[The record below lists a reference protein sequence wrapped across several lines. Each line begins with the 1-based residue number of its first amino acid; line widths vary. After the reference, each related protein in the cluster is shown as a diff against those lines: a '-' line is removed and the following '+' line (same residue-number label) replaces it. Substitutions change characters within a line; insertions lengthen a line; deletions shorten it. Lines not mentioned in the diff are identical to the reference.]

1 MKEAFLSYYLNAS
14 EFIRAY
20 LNFNSVCKVKQ
31 YFRIS
36 RTRHMDIKKI
46 RAMFAEM
53 GLATQEQRVKYAEEL
68 RVDKDN
74 SQDLGI
80 ETKVCNNTISNL
92 ERYA

>member
-1 MKEAFLSYYLNAS
+1 
-14 EFIRAY
+14 
-20 LNFNSVCKVKQ
+20 
-31 YFRIS
+31 
-36 RTRHMDIKKI
+36 MDIKEI

-74 SQDLGI
+74 SQNLGI
-80 ETKVCNNTISNL
+80 ETKVSNNTISNL